1 MEINELQRRKMELEL
16 RLSISIA
23 EEIDRF
29 VHDTGVRVTEV
40 RIPMQE
46 VYELGSMAKHN
57 FISVEIG
64 LEI

>member
-1 MEINELQRRKMELEL
+1 MEINELQQRKLELEL
-16 RLSISIA
+16 RLSIAIA

-29 VHDTGVRVTEV
+29 VHDTGVRVNDI

-46 VYELGSMAKHN
+46 VYELGSMSQHN

-64 LEI
+64 LEL